1 MKRRNLLLLSTALL
15 VSGGYFAVKNHTPD
29 DVPHDATETQS
40 VAQNASVLS
49 AEPVTE
55 TPPAP
60 ATETTPEQNNTQIV
74 MPESAPAA
82 PAGSPPLESFK
93 PPVPEIGASAPLP
106 EDEDD
111 KSLWTINEERGLT
124 HREIRK
130 ITKFCKEQ
138 FKSDRDALKK
148 CAFDMGDE
156 YKKTQPAPKET
167 ASPDV
172 EVGPSW

>member
-111 KSLWTINEERGLT
+111 KSLWTINEERG
-124 HREIRK
+124 
-130 ITKFCKEQ
+130 
-138 FKSDRDALKK
+138 
-148 CAFDMGDE
+148 
-156 YKKTQPAPKET
+156 
-167 ASPDV
+167 
-172 EVGPSW
+172 